1 MYQKKRSV
9 VTRKLRRHVLA
20 ESGADVNHLRIIWDM
35 LVIDNSH
42 PTALKN
48 FIDFYNA
55 LDRETKGK
63 ISYMLIDAALK
74 PSASKA

>member
-1 MYQKKRSV
+1 M
-9 VTRKLRRHVLA
+9 
-20 ESGADVNHLRIIWDM
+20 
-35 LVIDNSH
+35 IDNDH